1 MAANSGSQS
10 IFAAFEIT
18 AAACASR
25 DFLHVP
31 AEACRDYAHGSLTLS
46 YGEARARIE
55 VLASRLRAAGY
66 GPGHRVA
73 LALDNRPEFFLYF
86 LASAK
91 AEVSIVPLNA
101 AMSVSELAYVLGHA
115 DVALAVTHLGAAA
128 HVRAALPGAVPLH
141 VLDEEVPAFARVVGP
156 RVAGAGEA
164 ALLYTSGTTGTPK
177 GCILTNEYFLEIG
190 RLYTGLGGYCRFDG
204 AGDRL
209 ATPLPVTHMN
219 ALACSF
225 MAMLMMGGCLI
236 QLDRFHPTTWWRSI
250 RASRA
255 TAFHYLGVMPAMLL
269 SAPASSEDNVSG
281 TVRFAFGAGVDP
293 RHHAA
298 FEERFRVPLI
308 EAWAMTETGAGAWI
322 AANHEPRHLGQR
334 CFGRAPPG
342 LAWRLVDER
351 GDDVTPGM
359 TGELLVKR
367 DGPDPRRGFFAGY
380 YKDEL
385 ATSQAWAH
393 GWFHTGDLVRVG
405 EDGSFFFVDRS
416 KNIVRRSGE
425 NIAAVEVESALQTE
439 GDVLASAVCPVVD
452 DVRGE
457 EVFAFVVL
465 RPGIAPSL
473 ETAIRL
479 QSHCQGLLAYH
490 KAPGYVAFL
499 TELPQTASQKL
510 ARAEIRSQAADA
522 VQSARGFDLRHL
534 KKRAAPAQVDRSL
547 SAANGRARD
556 YGDVVLVAPVTVP
569 YVRYSVRNAHW
580 FVAQA
585 LSRLLKESGL
595 DKADIDGLS
604 LGSFTLAPDTAIG
617 LTQHLG
623 VTVRWLDHVPLGG
636 ACGIVAMRRALRAV
650 QAGDAEVV
658 ACIGA
663 DTNHVDSFR
672 QSLGSFS
679 VFARDAVF
687 PYGSGGP
694 NASFAFLTSYYMRA
708 CGATRED
715 FGKICVAQRDN
726 ALGYPHALFKKKL
739 SLDEYLD
746 ARLIADPIRLFD
758 CVMPCAGAEGFLV
771 MTRQRAEALGLSYA
785 RVRSTCERHNAFPD
799 DPIQMRGG
807 WVLDRE
813 HLYGAAGVEP
823 SDIDFVQT
831 YDDYPVMSVI
841 QLEDLGFC
849 RPGEGPE
856 FIRRHSFSTDG
867 TFPINTS
874 GGQLSVGQAG
884 CAAGFLGLV
893 ESIRQLTGRNLAR
906 PVADARFGIA
916 VGFGMIT
923 YDRGLCSGAAILSR
937 ANA

>member
-1 MAANSGSQS
+1 MAANPSSQS
-10 IFAAFEIT
+10 VFAVFEST
-18 AAACASR
+18 ATACASR

-31 AEACRDYAHGSLTLS
+31 ADACRDYADGSLTLT
-46 YGEARARIE
+46 YGEARARIDA
-55 VLASRLRAAGY
+55 LAARLHAAGY
-66 GPGHRVA
+66 GPGYRVA
-73 LALDNRPEFFLYF
+73 LAFDNRPEFFLYF
-86 LASAK
+86 LALAK

-101 AMSVSELAYVLGHA
+101 AMSVMELAFVLNHA
-115 DVALAVTHLGAAA
+115 DVALAVTHQGHAA
-128 HVRAALPGAVPLH
+128 HVRAALRGTTPLH
-141 VLDEEVPAFARVVGP
+141 VLNGDDSAFDRPAGP

-164 ALLYTSGTTGTPK
+164 ALLYTSGTTGKPK
-177 GCILTNEYFLEIG
+177 GCILTHEYFLEIG

-204 AGDRL
+204 VGDRL

-225 MAMLMMGGCLI
+225 MAMLMTGGCLI
-236 QLDRFHPTTWWRSI
+236 QLDRFHPSTWWHSI

-269 SAPASSEDNVSG
+269 NAPASSEDDVSAA
-281 TVRFAFGAGVDP
+281 VRFGFGAGVDP

-298 FEERFRVPLI
+298 FEARFGVPLI

-322 AANHEPRHLGQR
+322 TANREPRHLGQR
-334 CFGRAPPG
+334 CFGRPLPG
-342 LAWRLVDER
+342 LAYRIVDDR
-351 GDDVTPGM
+351 GGDVAPG
-359 TGELLVKR
+359 TVGELLVKR

-380 YKDEL
+380 YNDEL
-385 ATSQAWAH
+385 ATSQAWAG

-405 EDGSFFFVDRS
+405 ADESFFFVDRS
-416 KNIVRRSGE
+416 KNVVRRSGE
-425 NIAAVEVESALQTE
+425 NIAAVEVESALQTQSE
-439 GDVLASAVCPVVD
+439 VLASAVCPVTD
-452 DVRGE
+452 EVRGE

-465 RPGIAPSL
+465 RAESAPSRD
-473 ETAIRL
+473 TAIRL
-479 QSHCQGLLAYH
+479 QTHCRRLLAYY
-490 KAPGYVAFL
+490 KAPAYVAFRR
-499 TELPQTASQKL
+499 ELPQTASQKL
-510 ARAEIRSQAADA
+510 ARAEIKALAAGA
-522 VQSARGFDLRHL
+522 VQSAQAFDLRHL
-534 KKRAAPAQVDRSL
+534 KKRAVPAGVTRG
-547 SAANGRARD
+547 NTRD
-556 YGDVVLVAPVTVP
+556 YADVVLVAPVTVP
-569 YVRYSVRNAHW
+569 YVRYSVRSAHW

-585 LSRLLKESGL
+585 LSRLIKESGL
-595 DKADIDGLS
+595 AKADIDGLS

-617 LTQHLG
+617 VTQHLG

-672 QSLGSFS
+672 QSLGTFS

-694 NASFAFLTSYYMRA
+694 NASFAFLTSYYMRSF
-708 CGATRED
+708 GATRED
-715 FGKICVAQRDN
+715 FGKICVAQRNN
-726 ALGYPHALFKKKL
+726 ALGYPHALFKKEL
-739 SLDEYLD
+739 TLEEYLS

-771 MTRQRAEALGLSYA
+771 MTRQRAEALGLPYA

-799 DPIQMRGG
+799 DPIQTRGG
-807 WVLDRE
+807 WVLERE

-823 SDIDFVQT
+823 NDIDFVET
-831 YDDYPVMSVI
+831 YDDYPVMSII

-849 RPGEGPE
+849 RKGEGPE

-884 CAAGFLGLV
+884 CAAGFLGVV
-893 ESIRQLTGRNLAR
+893 EAIRQLTGRNLAR
-906 PVADARFGIA
+906 PVRGARFGLA

-937 ANA
+937 ADA